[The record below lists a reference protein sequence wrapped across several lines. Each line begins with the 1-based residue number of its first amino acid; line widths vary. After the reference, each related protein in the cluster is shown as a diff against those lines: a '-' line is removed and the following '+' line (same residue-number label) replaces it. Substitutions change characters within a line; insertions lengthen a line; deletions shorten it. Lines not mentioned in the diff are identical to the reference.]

1 MKFLLI
7 EEENINNRIDELEK
21 EVKQFGN
28 LTTGQLLLNTLIKE
42 LQSLKQKGEEVEV
55 EEITDDDLTHNS
67 LEFLRNN
74 GYKLIKTKL

>member
-1 MKFLLI
+1 MKLLNEQYLQQRI
-7 EEENINNRIDELEK
+7 EELENIKNKYTSPQAKQIADLAINELK
-21 EVKQFGN
+21 KLVAN
-28 LTTGQLLLNTLIKE
+28 C
-42 LQSLKQKGEEVEV
+42 EEVEV

>member
-1 MKFLLI
+1 MRYILIPEKDLNSRI
-7 EEENINNRIDELEK
+7 EELIPQSKHNEK
-21 EVKQFGN
+21 VGEYDGEG
-28 LTTGQLLLNTLIKE
+28 TIISE